1 VTLFLIL
8 LAIIGGSATVFWA
21 VPPGSQ
27 SALPLPV
34 YLAVVLVAALA
45 SYAFVGIAAERGFR
59 DHPMMRRLALALTSL
74 GFCVVLLQGIPAVLL
89 AHRLASSPPK
99 VRNLYDQIFNGGT
112 AGGTPGLS
120 ANYIPHPYLDFTLN
134 PQAVYMGER
143 QFDEHYRI
151 RRKEPIRP
159 RREVAWR
166 ALALGGSTTFGEMTA
181 REEDTWVYRLE
192 QKMRAAHGPGY
203 DVING
208 GVGGYNII
216 ENFIHYLLM
225 LDELE
230 PDVVLLYVGINDVH
244 PRLMGH
250 LERDYRNSRLAW
262 RGDEHSLPPVNPFL
276 SRYPLYRYYMLRLI
290 ERRTFD
296 HLYAYVQRPYPPDS
310 EWPEALQRNGT
321 EIFQAHLENLVR
333 LLLAEGRQVIIVP
346 QVDLPRTT
354 LAADRVFAQAVAEQN
369 AASEIVARKYGVPYL
384 ASVAS
389 AFTVDDL
396 IDNCHFNDAGNEKM
410 ATLLF
415 QYLSSAG
422 APLRADRRGLPA
434 EEPAVDAT
442 TGRP

>member
-1 VTLFLIL
+1 MTLFLGL
-8 LAIIGGSATVFWA
+8 LGIIGGAATVFWA

-27 SALPLPV
+27 SALPLAV
-34 YLAVVLVAALA
+34 YLALVLVAALA
-45 SYAFVGIAAERGFR
+45 GFAGLGIAAERGLR
-59 DHPMMRRLALALTSL
+59 SRPVVRRVALALTSVA
-74 GFCVVLLQGIPAVLL
+74 FCVAVLEGIPAVVL

-99 VRNLYDQIFNGGT
+99 VKNLYDQVFHGGT
-112 AGGTPGLS
+112 AGGTAGLS
-120 ANYIPHPYLDFTLN
+120 ANYVPHPYLNFTLN
-134 PQAVYMGER
+134 PQAAYMGER

-159 RREVAWR
+159 RRDVTWR

-208 GVGGYNII
+208 GVGGYNIV
-216 ENFIHYLLM
+216 ENFIHYVLM

-250 LERDYRNSRLAW
+250 LERDYRNSSVAW
-262 RGDEHSLPPVNPFL
+262 RGDEHSLPTVNPFL
-276 SRYPLYRYYMLRLI
+276 SPFALYRLFMLRLI

-296 HLYAYVQRPYPPDS
+296 HIYAYVLRPYPPDS
-310 EWPEALQRNGT
+310 EWPEALRRNGT
-321 EIFQAHLENLVR
+321 EIYQAHLENLVR
-333 LLLAEGRQVIIVP
+333 LLLAEGRQVVIVP
-346 QVDLPRTT
+346 QVDIPRTT
-354 LAADRVFAQAVAEQN
+354 LAADRVFAQGVAEQN
-369 AASEIVARKYGVPYL
+369 AANELVARKYGVPYL
-384 ASVAS
+384 TSVAS

-396 IDNCHFNDAGNEKM
+396 IDNCHFNDAGHEKM

-415 QYLSSAG
+415 QYLSSNDA
-422 APLRADRRGLPA
+422 ALRADRRGLPA
-434 EEPAVDAT
+434 EHPPPDAAE
-442 TGRP
+442 GHP

>member
-1 VTLFLIL
+1 VALFLIL
-8 LAIIGGSATVFWA
+8 LGIIGGAATVLWA

-27 SALPLPV
+27 SALPLAV
-34 YLAVVLVAALA
+34 YLALVLVAALA
-45 SYAFVGIAAERGFR
+45 GFVFLGVAAERWLR
-59 DHPMMRRLALALTSL
+59 YRPVVRRVALALTSL
-74 GFCVVLLQGIPAVLL
+74 GFCVALLQGVPAVVL

-99 VRNLYDQIFNGGT
+99 VRDLYDQVFNGGT
-112 AGGTPGLS
+112 AGGTAGLS

-134 PQAVYMGER
+134 PQAAYMGER

-192 QKMRAAHGPGY
+192 QKIRAAHGPRY

-216 ENFIHYLLM
+216 ENFIHYVLM

-230 PDVVLLYVGINDVH
+230 PDVVLLYVGLNDVH

-250 LERDYRNSRLAW
+250 LERDYSNSRLAW
-262 RGDEHSLPPVNPFL
+262 RGDEHSLPTVNPFL
-276 SRYPLYRYYMLRLI
+276 SRYPLYRYFMLRLI

-296 HLYAYVQRPYPPDS
+296 HLFAYVQRPYPPDS
-310 EWPEALQRNGT
+310 EWPEALRRNGT
-321 EIFQAHLENLVR
+321 EIYQAHLENLVR
-333 LLLAEGRQVIIVP
+333 LLLAQGRQVVIVP

-354 LAADRVFAQAVAEQN
+354 LAADRVFAQGVAEQN
-369 AASEIVARKYGVPYL
+369 AANETVARKYGVPYL

-396 IDNCHFNDAGNEKM
+396 IDNCHFNNTGHEKM

-415 QYLSSAG
+415 QYLSTDG
-422 APLRADRRGLPA
+422 AALRPDPGGLTA
-434 EEPAVDAT
+434 EEPSVDAAV
-442 TGRP
+442 GRP